1 MANFLKVQLRVP
13 SNTSAGWG
21 SVNPI
26 LLKGEIGW
34 ESDTNKIKIG
44 DGTTPWADLDYVLGS
59 GEGGSTPLEI
69 ENRLS
74 FLEEKAVIKEEGKG
88 LSTNDFSDELKE
100 ELEGGLQAKT
110 LRGSEL
116 GRFVGSQSV

>member
-13 SNTSAGWG
+13 SNSSSGWG

-44 DGTTPWADLDYVLGS
+44 DGVTPWTDLDYVLGS
-59 GEGGSTPLEI
+59 DDGQTPLEV

-74 FLEEKAVIKEEGKG
+74 FLEENVVLKEEGKG
-88 LSTNDFSDELKE
+88 LSTNDFTDELKE